1 MTIRLT
7 ALCGIVFF
15 SVFAA
20 AANAAPA
27 KQLPDGPGKEP
38 LERVC
43 SACHGPEIVTGRGLT
58 KDGWTEVVQDMIQR
72 GAQGSEDD
80 FNQIVNYLAKNFPPR
95 SDNGSQKTAASDTNK
110 K

>member
-1 MTIRLT
+1 M
-7 ALCGIVFF
+7 VFF
-15 SVFAA
+15 SMFAI

-38 LERVC
+38 LERIC
-43 SACHGPEIVTGRGLT
+43 SACHGAEIVMGRGLT
-58 KDGWTEVVQDMIQR
+58 KDGWTQVVQDMIQR

-80 FNQIVNYLAKNFPPR
+80 FTQIVDYLAKNFPPH
-95 SDNGSQKTAASDTNK
+95 SDSQKSATSARNK

>member
-1 MTIRLT
+1 MTIRTT
-7 ALCGIVFF
+7 ALCGMVFF
-15 SVFAA
+15 SMFAMV
-20 AANAAPA
+20 ANAAPA

-43 SACHGPEIVTGRGLT
+43 SACHGPEMVMGRGLT
-58 KDGWTEVVQDMIQR
+58 KDGWTQVVQDMIQR

-80 FNQIVNYLAKNFPPR
+80 FNQIVDYLAKNFPPR
-95 SDNGSQKTAASDTNK
+95 SNSQKTASSAQNK